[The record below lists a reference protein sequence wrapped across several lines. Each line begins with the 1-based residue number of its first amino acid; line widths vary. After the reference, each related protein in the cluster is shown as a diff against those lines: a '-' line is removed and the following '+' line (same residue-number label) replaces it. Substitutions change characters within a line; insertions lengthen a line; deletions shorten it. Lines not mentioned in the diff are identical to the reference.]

1 MSDVIPDKTPSKRRQ
16 YSSAFKAKI
25 LQACSDP
32 NNSIASVALQHGIN
46 ANVIHKWRR
55 ANTAPRVSHQK
66 SFLPIPFSTPS
77 VGEDVVFELPGL
89 KVRWPLSRIDQAIPW
104 IRSLHT

>member
-1 MSDVIPDKTPSKRRQ
+1 MSDISPSKTPHKRRR
-16 YSSAFKAKI
+16 YSPELKASI

-55 ANTAPRVSHQK
+55 ANTAPLVSHQK
-66 SFLPIPFSTPS
+66 NFLPIPLPTPS

-89 KVRWPLSRIDQAIPW
+89 KVRWPLAKIDQAIPW

>member
-1 MSDVIPDKTPSKRRQ
+1 MSDIIPGKTPNKRRK
-16 YSSAFKAKI
+16 YSPDFKARI

-46 ANVIHKWRR
+46 ANLIHKWRR
-55 ANTAPRVSHQK
+55 ARTAPPASHQK
-66 SFLPIPFSTPS
+66 DFLPIPLPTPS
-77 VGEDVVFELPGL
+77 AGEDVVFELPGL
-89 KVRWPLSRIDQAIPW
+89 KVRWPLAKIDRAIPW